1 MSIFK
6 KPSFWCNGIQGILI
20 LCVLVI
26 SWMYRKDLSKLSI
39 YEKCVLLL
47 LFGLVIGVHGLLHL
61 GLEKVY
67 DWNPL
72 EGKWI

>member
-6 KPSFWCNGIQGILI
+6 KPSFWLNGIQGILI
-20 LCVLVI
+20 LWVLVI
-26 SWMYRKDLSKLSI
+26 SWVYRKDLLKLSI

-61 GLEKVY
+61 VLEKVY